1 MADYFVQFSC
11 IFDVGSAENVLHAH
25 GIAGDLPAHLDLD
38 DDDDLGF
45 QMEADPDSGAGALW
59 IHAGGYGE
67 PEHVIAFV
75 LRCAET
81 FNLTGLWGFCWALTC
96 SKPRLDA
103 FGGGAQLIDLGKRQS
118 VAWVDC
124 EHWLAQHLA
133 DPADLA
139 TTAATSVADKGAD
152 A

>member
-38 DDDDLGF
+38 EDDDLGF

-75 LRCAET
+75 LRCAEA
-81 FNLTGLWGFCWALTC
+81 FNLTACG
-96 SKPRLDA
+96 A
-103 FGGGAQLIDLGKRQS
+103 FAG
-118 VAWVDC
+118 
-124 EHWLAQHLA
+124 H
-133 DPADLA
+133 
-139 TTAATSVADKGAD
+139 
-152 A
+152 